1 MIIMGNQS
9 LSLLGFLGD
18 LLGGFLGWSLGLLG
32 GLLWGSLWCGL
43 LGDFLCCGFGYR
55 KDRLDIIHEKSWY
68 DFASS
73 YLSLEYSSLP
83 LSQAE
88 HQVKPAC
95 HGLRGQRQS
104 LRVVTLKCWS
114 VNLPI

>member
-1 MIIMGNQS
+1 MVCKFKVKVTVMIIMGNQS

-68 DFASS
+68 WLCFK
-73 YLSLEYSSLP
+73 LP
-83 LSQAE
+83 L
-88 HQVKPAC
+88 V
-95 HGLRGQRQS
+95 
-104 LRVVTLKCWS
+104 RV
-114 VNLPI
+114 